1 MTAAYGAGPRDLGSG
16 GGWFCE
22 MRRLLQALVPLL
34 FVVLLVAEQLE
45 PRPLGLGPQVS
56 VKVQDPRIPCQKL
69 GPTLGELSVRAT
81 VRLLAQP
88 PHGVQ

>member
-22 MRRLLQALVPLL
+22 MKRLLQALVPLL

-45 PRPLGLGPQVS
+45 PRPLGLGPQAAGAHARDHDDGFILVCFS
-56 VKVQDPRIPCQKL
+56 GGSP
-69 GPTLGELSVRAT
+69 
-81 VRLLAQP
+81 
-88 PHGVQ
+88 